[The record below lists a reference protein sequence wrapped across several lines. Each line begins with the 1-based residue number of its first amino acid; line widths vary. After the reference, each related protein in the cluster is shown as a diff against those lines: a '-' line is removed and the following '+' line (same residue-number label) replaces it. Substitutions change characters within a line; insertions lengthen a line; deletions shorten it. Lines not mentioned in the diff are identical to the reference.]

1 MNIHRTATPFGVPLK
16 VRSSRSRAAS
26 GSGPYALTDPYQFD
40 ILQFGRASWR
50 SNAVRS
56 TAAAQVHH
64 AARWRSRRLAACSAR
79 AAENGYVEGHSVAI
93 EYRWGSGQYERLPE
107 MAVDLVRHRVAVIA
121 ATGGLSSV
129 RAAKAATSEIPI
141 VFTMGGDP
149 VALGL
154 VGSLNHPG
162 GNVTGITLISGEIV
176 SKRIAF
182 LRDLL
187 PAAKMLGVLTNA
199 TTPASEAEAAVAER
213 VARPLGWQVQVLK
226 VGREL
231 DFDGAFQPLL
241 RERADALLVTTDP
254 IFESQRHRIVA
265 LAAHH
270 AVPTI
275 YALREY
281 AVAGGL
287 MSYGASISD
296 VYRQAGLYAGRIL
309 KGEKAADLPVMQ
321 ASKFQLFINLKTA
334 KALGIP
340 VPPALLALADEVIE

>member
-1 MNIHRTATPFGVPLK
+1 MRRREFIGALGGAAVVWPLK
-16 VRSSRSRAAS
+16 VRAQQSTMPLIGFLNGASPTELESRVIAFRD
-26 GSGPYALTDPYQFD
+26 G
-40 ILQFGRASWR
+40 
-50 SNAVRS
+50 
-56 TAAAQVHH
+56 
-64 AARWRSRRLAACSAR
+64 LA
-79 AAENGYVEGHSVAI
+79 EKGYVEGHSVAI
-93 EYRWGSGQYERLPE
+93 EYRWGLGQYERLPD

-121 ATGGLSSV
+121 ATGGVASV

-149 VALGL
+149 VAFGL

-162 GNVTGITLISGEIV
+162 SNVTGITLISGEIV
-176 SKRIAF
+176 SKRVAL

-187 PAAKMLGVLTNA
+187 PGAKMLGVLTNA

-213 VARPLGWQVQVLK
+213 VARTFGWQVQVLK

-231 DFDGAFQPLL
+231 DFDAAFQPQL
-241 RERADALLVTTDP
+241 RQRADVLLVTTDP

-321 ASKFQLFINLKTA
+321 ASKFELVINLKTA
-334 KALGIP
+334 KALGLT
-340 VPPALLALADEVIE
+340 VPQSLLVLADEVIE

>member
-1 MNIHRTATPFGVPLK
+1 MQLDQLRRREFIAFLGGAAAVWPL
-16 VRSSRSRAAS
+16 AAS
-26 GSGPYALTDPYQFD
+26 AQQQMPVVGFLNGASPTELGSRVVAFRDG
-40 ILQFGRASWR
+40 
-50 SNAVRS
+50 
-56 TAAAQVHH
+56 
-64 AARWRSRRLAACSAR
+64 LA
-79 AAENGYVEGHSVAI
+79 EKGYVEGHSVAI
-93 EYRWGSGQYERLPE
+93 EYRWGLGQYERLPE

-121 ATGGLSSV
+121 ATGGVPSV

-149 VALGL
+149 VAFGL
-154 VGSLNHPG
+154 VASLNRPG
-162 GNVTGITLISGEIV
+162 SNVTGITLISGEIV
-176 SKRIAF
+176 SKRIAL

-187 PAAKMLGVLTNA
+187 PGAKTLGVLMNS
-199 TTPASEAEAAVAER
+199 TTPASEAEVAVAER
-213 VARPLGWQVQVLK
+213 VAHTLGWQVKVLR
-226 VGREL
+226 VGKGR
-231 DFDGAFQPLL
+231 DFDAAFQPLV
-241 RERADALLVTTDP
+241 RERVDVLLVTTDP
-254 IFESQRHRIVA
+254 MFESERYRIVA

-321 ASKFQLFINLKTA
+321 ATKFELFINLKTA
-334 KALGIP
+334 KTLGIP
-340 VPPALLALADEVIE
+340 VPPALLALTDEVIE

>member
-1 MNIHRTATPFGVPLK
+1 M
-16 VRSSRSRAAS
+16 
-26 GSGPYALTDPYQFD
+26 
-40 ILQFGRASWR
+40 
-50 SNAVRS
+50 
-56 TAAAQVHH
+56 
-64 AARWRSRRLAACSAR
+64 
-79 AAENGYVEGHSVAI
+79 AI
-93 EYRWGSGQYERLPE
+93 
-107 MAVDLVRHRVAVIA
+107 DLVRHRVAVIA
-121 ATGGLSSV
+121 ATGGVPSV
-129 RAAKAATSEIPI
+129 RAAKGATSEIPI

-149 VALGL
+149 VAFGL
-154 VGSLNHPG
+154 VASLNRPG
-162 GNVTGITLISGEIV
+162 SNVTGITLISGEIV
-176 SKRIAF
+176 SKRIAL

-187 PAAKMLGVLTNA
+187 PGAKMLGVLMNS
-199 TTPASEAEAAVAER
+199 TTPASAVETADAER
-213 VARPLGWQVQVLK
+213 VGHTLGWQVKVLR

-231 DFDGAFQPLL
+231 DFDAAFQPLV

-281 AVAGGL
+281 ALAGGL

-321 ASKFQLFINLKTA
+321 ASKFELVINLKTA
-334 KALGIP
+334 KVLGLE
-340 VPPALLALADEVIE
+340 VPPTLLAIADQVIE